1 VGAALTICCVW
12 EVLMSWQVTASMT
25 GGGEP
30 LAQPPLGVRVLAGPP
45 LPGRQPVRVQ
55 VIRDQV
61 RAGPLHVRGV
71 GPESF
76 GDLLQL
82 GGQLRLSRALP
93 EPALPVLGEHR
104 TPWLPAGLGRVDEYP
119 EVQLDHRAVGLP
131 DGVAGLPAHP
141 GASRRAAWPGPPGRA
156 P

>member
-1 VGAALTICCVW
+1 MDDIVRPPRYLDQIVFFFFQAEDGIRDGTVTGVQTCALPISSPAVGAALTICCVW
-12 EVLMSWQVTASMT
+12 EVLMSWQVTAAMT

-82 GGQLRLSRALP
+82 GGQLRLSC
-93 EPALPVLGEHR
+93 ALPV
-104 TPWLPAGLGRVDEYP
+104 
-119 EVQLDHRAVGLP
+119 
-131 DGVAGLPAHP
+131 
-141 GASRRAAWPGPPGRA
+141 
-156 P
+156 